1 MLLEGLAALK
11 DKRARCEEL
20 EQDAETVLEYRT
32 RMAPEALSVLN
43 LEERYRFYK
52 MLRLKITALSD
63 SSLEIKLPLRTG
75 KV

>member
-1 MLLEGLAALK
+1 MALK
-11 DKRARCEEL
+11 DKRERLEEL

-63 SSLEIKLPLRTG
+63 SSLEIKLPFRTG

>member
-1 MLLEGLAALK
+1 VALK
-11 DKRARCEEL
+11 DKRERLEEL

-52 MLRLKITALSD
+52 MLRLKITAFSD
-63 SSLEIKLPLRTG
+63 SSPEIQPPFRTG
-75 KV
+75 KI